1 MEDMPNTDPV
11 SLEAQIS
18 IVGSLLI
25 DDSCIAPVLAELS
38 AEDFPPGPYKSTFQ
52 RIKSLFLAG
61 KPVDPVTVLDAMQG
75 GDRYTRFLRECME
88 VTPTTAN
95 VLEYCAILRERTR
108 FGRVREVARQLA
120 EAGDAEA
127 QAALM
132 AQLNALQ
139 AGPRVKPVTA
149 AEAARDFLE
158 RMRARKAPEY
168 LPWGLPGLDKLL
180 EVELGDD
187 VVLGGYSSAGKT
199 LLSVLFARE
208 QAKKYRVGYYS
219 LETSTRK
226 LVDRAMAGMSGV
238 PLRTIKKMF
247 YSDRELAR
255 LTASANEYAQLHLD
269 HIDGGG
275 LRNVQDII
283 STALSRR
290 HQIIYIDYLQIL
302 APTGSGRTAYERVTD
317 LSQTLH
323 KAAQDHGI
331 TVVLLSQL
339 TRPEKVTQN
348 SKIEISPTMNS
359 FKESGQIENDAD
371 VAMLLYYSKPNDYQ
385 SHRVL
390 KVAKNKDGPRDQFI
404 LGFDGPT
411 MTMTELPEDKTREIA
426 SMLSAQGRAAKQKNR
441 ADAMPQMQF
450 TEMTEDDPDMP
461 F

>member
-1 MEDMPNTDPV
+1 MLTKSSMDSLSLNAQV
-11 SLEAQIS
+11 SIIGA
-18 IVGSLLI
+18 LLI
-25 DDSCIAPVLAELS
+25 DDTCIAPVMAELDS
-38 AEDFPPGPYKSTFQ
+38 GDFPPGPYKSTFQ

-75 GDRYTRFLRECME
+75 GDRYTAFLSECIDL
-88 VTPTTAN
+88 TPTSAN
-95 VLEYCAILRERTR
+95 VLEYCKILRDRTR
-108 FGRVREVARQLA
+108 IGRVRETAQKLA
-120 EAGDAEA
+120 ETDDAET
-127 QAALM
+127 QAELI
-132 AQLNALQ
+132 AQLNTLQ

-168 LPWGLPGLDKLL
+168 LPWGLPGVDKLL

-238 PLRTIKKMF
+238 PLRTIKKMS

-290 HQIIYIDYLQIL
+290 HQIVYIDYLQIL
-302 APTGSGRTAYERVTD
+302 APEDNGRRLYERVTE

-323 KAAQDHGI
+323 KAAQAHGI
-331 TVVLLSQL
+331 TMVLLSQL
-339 TRPEKVTQN
+339 TRPEIVKGN
-348 SKIEISPTMNS
+348 SKVVISPTMNS
-359 FKESGQIENDAD
+359 FKES
-371 VAMLLYYSKPNDYQ
+371 
-385 SHRVL
+385 
-390 KVAKNKDGPRDQFI
+390 
-404 LGFDGPT
+404 
-411 MTMTELPEDKTREIA
+411 
-426 SMLSAQGRAAKQKNR
+426 
-441 ADAMPQMQF
+441 
-450 TEMTEDDPDMP
+450 
-461 F
+461 